1 MSNLPTI
8 LEATVPFPEV
18 ATVMVTWP
26 VWVTDDGLN
35 VALEFGGNPLT
46 LNVTV
51 PTPWPVE
58 RFVVKVKEPELPAV
72 TLTLAL
78 EFNVIATGRMVA

>member
-1 MSNLPTI
+1 MPKIS
-8 LEATVPFPEV
+8 EATTPLPEV

-26 VWVTDDGLN
+26 VWVSDDGLN
-35 VALEFGGNPLT
+35 VAMEFAGNPLT

-58 RFVVKVKEPELPAV
+58 RFVVKVKDPELPAV
-72 TLTLAL
+72 TLTVGL
-78 EFNVIATGRMVA
+78 EFSVIASGRMVA

>member
-1 MSNLPTI
+1 M
-8 LEATVPFPEV
+8 PEV

-26 VWVTDDGLN
+26 VWVSDDGLN
-35 VALEFGGNPLT
+35 VAMEFAGNPLT

-58 RFVVKVKEPELPAV
+58 RFVVKVKEPEPPAV
-72 TLTLAL
+72 TVTVAF
-78 EFNVIATGRMVA
+78 EFNVMTSGTMVA